1 MPRTIGFLVFPDFQI
16 LDLTGPLAVFEL
28 ADREAGGGAYRLS
41 VLSLSNGMV
50 ASSAG
55 VEVATAPLAE
65 ARFDTLV
72 IAGGQ
77 GTRRASS
84 DLSLLGAL
92 TAAAASCRRVAS
104 VCTGAFLL
112 AAAGLLDG
120 RRATTHWAAAAALQR
135 VGRGV
140 RVEPDRIFVRDGP
153 VWTSAGVTAGID
165 LALAL
170 VEEDLGSAVSRAV
183 AQDLVVYHRRPG
195 GQTQFSALLALDA
208 PSDRIRR
215 TLAYA
220 REHLAEPLGVER
232 LAAVA
237 CLSPRQFGRAFR
249 METGQTPAKAIE
261 RLRAE
266 AARPRI
272 EDGREPIEQIARSV
286 GFTDAERLRRTCL
299 RLFGQPPQALRR
311 VARGAEAVA

>member
-1 MPRTIGFLVFPDFQI
+1 MSRAIGFLVFPAFQV
-16 LDLTGPLAVFEL
+16 LDLTGPLAVFEI
-28 ADREAGGGAYRLS
+28 ADRESGGNAYRLS
-41 VLSLSNGMV
+41 VVSLAGGMV

-55 VEVATAPLAE
+55 LSVATKPLADR
-65 ARFDTLV
+65 RFDTLIV
-72 IAGGQ
+72 AGGR
-77 GTRRASS
+77 GVRRTSA
-84 DLSLLGAL
+84 DPALLGAL
-92 TAAAASCRRVAS
+92 TDAAGSVRRMAS

-135 VGRGV
+135 MSRRV
-140 RVEPDRIFVRDGP
+140 RVEPDRIFVRDGA

-170 VEEDLGSAVSRAV
+170 VEEDLGTAVSRAV

-195 GQTQFSALLALDA
+195 GQTQFSALLALDG

-220 REHLAEPLGVER
+220 REHLADPLSVET

-237 CLSPRQFGRAFR
+237 CLGPRQFGRAFR
-249 METGQTPAKAIE
+249 MQTGQTPAKAIE

-266 AARPRI
+266 AALPRI
-272 EDGREPIEQIARSV
+272 QEGREPIEQIARSV
-286 GFTDAERLRRTCL
+286 GFADAERLRRTCL

-311 VARGAEAVA
+311 VARGAEAA